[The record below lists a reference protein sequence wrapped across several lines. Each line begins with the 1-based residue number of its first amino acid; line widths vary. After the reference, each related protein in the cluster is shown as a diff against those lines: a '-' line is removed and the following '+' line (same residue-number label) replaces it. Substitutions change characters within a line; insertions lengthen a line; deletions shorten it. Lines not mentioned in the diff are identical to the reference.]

1 MGDLFDKIAGL
12 KPLAKVG
19 ILLGILALIAGGYWY
34 FVYDDMSIE
43 SDQLDQAIQQAEQEK
58 NAYELRKRD
67 YLASRLE
74 YNQLLDEQ
82 KEQLSV
88 LPKKDD
94 KHADLAMEQFIT
106 NVNAQVELAG
116 LSKVASVRQKAVAEE
131 MYERIPISMSL
142 IGTYHQIN
150 RFFKNIGE
158 LRRIVTIADLQL
170 TPAAQGGSSGV
181 KSDFPEGA
189 LKADFVAQTFQ
200 FVDRPV
206 APKPAPGG
214 TPPGGKK

>member
-181 KSDFPEGA
+181 KSELPEGA

-206 APKPAPGG
+206 APRPGA
-214 TPPGGKK
+214 TAPGGKK